1 MGKTIPIVVILIA
14 VFFCVHLLNRSRLK
28 RRLNTLK
35 LRLSAEQ
42 RRELGETFLLY
53 AKLPEDIK
61 DRLDGWIH
69 LFLEEKGFEA
79 CGGLDEVTP
88 FMRRVIAAQAC
99 LLIVNRP
106 DDFYRDLRTILV
118 YPNAFGFDENGVRL
132 GESWSTGSVILS
144 WASVESG
151 GKNDE
156 DGHDVSLHEF
166 SHQLDQVNT
175 AGPGLPFLDNR
186 AAYGTWSHVFRSAF
200 EVFCKKV
207 EKGKPTVMDKYGA
220 TNPAE
225 FFAVAT
231 ETFFEKPKQLE
242 EKYPEL
248 YEVLRDYYKLDP
260 LKW

>member
-1 MGKTIPIVVILIA
+1 
-14 VFFCVHLLNRSRLK
+14 
-28 RRLNTLK
+28 
-35 LRLSAEQ
+35 
-42 RRELGETFLLY
+42 
-53 AKLPEDIK
+53 
-61 DRLDGWIH
+61 
-69 LFLEEKGFEA
+69 
-79 CGGLDEVTP
+79 
-88 FMRRVIAAQAC
+88 MRRVIAAQAC